1 MLKEFEEQSFM
12 EGSDDEN
19 LPLVTSDRNLQQFDI
34 SLNHSGLARKT
45 VCTIDAAV
53 QCEVGDV
60 DAIGWP
66 RICTGARNC
75 TKVIKSTWAEGSVKC
90 NISMEC
96 SRIAVKAVC
105 KVSTITHFIWIEM
118 RPLTVTLT
126 WQSSKK
132 SSIGPRKPKL
142 MTKG

>member
-1 MLKEFEEQSFM
+1 MEVKWRDDEKYVLEKQQQLEKEQRYFLKEFEEQSFM

-60 DAIGWP
+60 DAIG
-66 RICTGARNC
+66 
-75 TKVIKSTWAEGSVKC
+75 
-90 NISMEC
+90 
-96 SRIAVKAVC
+96 
-105 KVSTITHFIWIEM
+105 
-118 RPLTVTLT
+118 
-126 WQSSKK
+126 
-132 SSIGPRKPKL
+132 
-142 MTKG
+142 